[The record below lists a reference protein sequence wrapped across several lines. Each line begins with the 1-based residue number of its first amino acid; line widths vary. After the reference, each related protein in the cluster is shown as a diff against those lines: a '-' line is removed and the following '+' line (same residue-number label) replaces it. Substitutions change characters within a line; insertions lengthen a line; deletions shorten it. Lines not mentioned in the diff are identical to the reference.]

1 MTQDTDKLW
10 RPDMLARYPMDSN
23 AMVHD
28 LDADRLALLLTYVEE
43 ATLSGELSRMVA
55 EISRRHPEYLR
66 VKELFETVEA
76 YRRIGQNIYERWR
89 DGQVRRIYE
98 LCAGH
103 GLLGLLL
110 AYRFPKLSVVCVDFE
125 KRPAFEHYRAVAA
138 ELGLPFD
145 NVRYVESDIAAV
157 SLQPDSY
164 VVCIH
169 ACNEL
174 TRVALEKAV
183 AAGAWYAAM
192 PCCIRDGIY
201 FKRIKH
207 VDDRVR
213 YAAAVGL
220 IAGQFQAYKLTA
232 IDERI
237 TNRNLI
243 ILGGGAARPPPA

>member
-1 MTQDTDKLW
+1 MGQEPDKSW
-10 RPDMLARYPMDSN
+10 HPDMLLQYPMDPN

-28 LDADRLALLLTYVEE
+28 LDRARLDMILTYVREV
-43 ATLSGELSRMVA
+43 THDPDWPPVVA
-55 EISRRHPEYLR
+55 EVSRRHPRHLR
-66 VKELFETVEA
+66 VKELFETFEA
-76 YRRIGQNIYERWR
+76 YKRIGQDIYERWR
-89 DGQVRRIYE
+89 EGAVERIYE

-110 AYRFPKLSVVCVDFE
+110 ANRFPKLSVVCVDSE
-125 KRPAFEHYRAVAA
+125 KRPAFDHYRTTAA
-138 ELGLPFD
+138 DLGLRLD
-145 NVRYVESDIAAV
+145 NLRYVESDVAAV
-157 SLQPDSY
+157 AIQPRSY
-164 VVCIH
+164 VICIH

-174 TRVALEKAV
+174 TRTVLERAV
-183 AAGAWYAAM
+183 AAGACYAAM

-213 YAAAVGL
+213 YAAAVGF
-220 IAGQFQAYKLTA
+220 IAGRFNAYKVTA

-243 ILGGGAARPPPA
+243 VLGRGAAARRD